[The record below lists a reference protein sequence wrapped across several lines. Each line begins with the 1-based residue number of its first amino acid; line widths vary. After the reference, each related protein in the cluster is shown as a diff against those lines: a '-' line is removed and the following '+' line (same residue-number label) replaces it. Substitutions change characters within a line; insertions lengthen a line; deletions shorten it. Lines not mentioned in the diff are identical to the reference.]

1 MNGLQF
7 AIGDLVGIKVNGK
20 QSQTKV
26 IGFELWHGK
35 SLDWRYTLEIKEYP
49 FAFTVLQNELING
62 INIETNG
69 NSLKVLPTHE
79 KTK

>member
-7 AIGDLVGIKVNGK
+7 SIGDTIPIVVNGK
-20 QSQTKV
+20 QSQAKV
-26 IGFELWHGK
+26 FGFELWHGR
-35 SLDWRYTLEIKEYP
+35 SVDWRYTLEIGEYP
-49 FAFTVLQNELING
+49 FSFSILQDDLLKG
-62 INIETNG
+62 VNIVTNG